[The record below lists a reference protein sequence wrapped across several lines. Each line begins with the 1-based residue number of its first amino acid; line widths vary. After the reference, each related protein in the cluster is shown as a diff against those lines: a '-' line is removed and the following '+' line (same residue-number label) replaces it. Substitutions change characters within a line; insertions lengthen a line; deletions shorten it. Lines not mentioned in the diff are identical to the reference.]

1 MTTPGVLEF
10 PCIEVTQPIG
20 TFYIGSLDNKIIQKI
35 AWADV
40 RRIEGERREV
50 EIISGL
56 QRQIN
61 QARVNKISAYVRT
74 LDATFPTSIILAV
87 KEEDATF
94 NAERNVMSVRDGTD
108 VAKIID
114 GQHRIRG
121 LQGFLDGTFQLN
133 VAIFVD
139 MDSQDQA
146 IVFSTINLT
155 QTKVSK
161 SLVYD
166 LFELVEA
173 RSPQKTCHNIAR
185 VAHYSKESPFA
196 GRIKILGRAR
206 DKENELLTQAGFV
219 DPLLAF
225 ISSNP
230 LQDSDDLKRGRM
242 LKKITTDEAKARR
255 LVFRNLFI
263 MKEDDVIALN
273 ILNYFNAVRQRWPDE
288 CNNVR
293 PGHILNRT
301 TGYRGFMSVL
311 PFVCIEMGLDR
322 EIKRSEFEV
331 ALARTTLRND
341 EFTTEQFPPGTAGE
355 RALANRLMNNL
366 GYGTGS

>member
-1 MTTPGVLEF
+1 MTTPGLLEF

-20 TFYIGSLDNKIIQKI
+20 TFYIGSLDNNIIQKI

-40 RRIEGERREV
+40 RRIEGDRREV

-56 QRQIN
+56 QREIN
-61 QARVNKISAYVRT
+61 KTRVNKIAAYVKT
-74 LDATFPTSIILAV
+74 IDATFPTSIILAI

-94 NAERNVMSVRDGTD
+94 DVERNVMSVRDGVD

-121 LQGFLDGTFQLN
+121 LQNFLEGKFQLN
-133 VAIFVD
+133 VAIFVE
-139 MDSQDQA
+139 MEPQDQA

-173 RSPQKTCHNIAR
+173 RSPQKSCHNIAR
-185 VAHYSKESPFA
+185 VAHYSKESPFE

-219 DPLLAF
+219 EPLLAL
-225 ISSNP
+225 ISTNP

-242 LKKITTDEAKARR
+242 LKKTTTDETKARR

-273 ILNYFNAVRQRWPDE
+273 VLNYFNVVRQKWPDE
-288 CNNVR
+288 WNMVR
-293 PGHILNRT
+293 PGYILNRT

-311 PFVCIEMGLDR
+311 PLICIELGLDR
-322 EIKRSEFEV
+322 EIKKSEFEA
-331 ALARTTLRND
+331 ALARTTLRKED
-341 EFTTEQFPPGTAGE
+341 FTTEQFPPGTAGE

-366 GYGTGS
+366 GYGTGL